1 MDEERRLLQ
10 VLARRE
16 KVAWA
21 ELYDRHV
28 RDLYGFVYH
37 LAGGDAA
44 LAEEIHQDVW
54 LAALEGIERFDVRT
68 GRFHDWL
75 MGIRDIASRGI
86 SGPRPG
92 SRMPRYA
99 AGTLAG
105 SSSSCPLPSSSRTSS
120 APT

>member
-10 VLARRE
+10 ALARRE

-54 LAALEGIERFDVRT
+54 LAALEGIERFDRRT

-75 MGIRDIASRGI
+75 MGIVRHRVSRHLRGQDPGLVASVRGRD
-86 SGPRPG
+86 PR
-92 SRMPRYA
+92 REFVE
-99 AGTLAG
+99 
-105 SSSSCPLPSSSRTSS
+105 LPPPEQLEDLER
-120 APT
+120 PT